1 MIKDI
6 LALIRI
12 KDWVKNIIIF
22 LPLIFSGNLSN
33 VDMQLSLIFTFIIFS
48 FTSTSIYIL
57 NDIVDLKDDQ
67 NHSIKKIR
75 KPLAAEKLSINFAK
89 FLLLFFTILVI
100 ILILYQ
106 PASLY
111 FIIIYALIN
120 ISYSLFFKKIPFLEI
135 VLICSGYLIRL
146 EVGSYM
152 IQVETSLLLMTSIFS
167 LSFFVI
173 LIKRFV
179 EIIFQDTNRKKQL
192 NYTKNILK
200 IFIFLAAAIFLL
212 SSLMFFIL
220 FNNYLLFIFPLLIFI
235 LFKYYKSSIDLN
247 LGEFPIEL
255 VIKDKKLLLSCL
267 LLLLFTIYI
276 YY

>member
-1 MIKDI
+1 MIKNT
-6 LALIRI
+6 LTLIRI
-12 KDWVKNIIIF
+12 KDWIKNIIIF

-33 VDMQLSLIFTFIIFS
+33 VDMQISLIFTFIIFS

-89 FLLLFFTILVI
+89 LLLLFFTILVI

-120 ISYSLFFKKIPFLEI
+120 ISYSFFFKKIPFLEI

-146 EVGSYM
+146 EVGSHM

-167 LSFFVI
+167 LSCFVI

-179 EIIFQDTNRKKQL
+179 EIIYQDTHRKKQL
-192 NYTKNILK
+192 NYTKDILK
-200 IFIFLAAAIFLL
+200 KFIFLAAVIFLL

-220 FNNYLLFIFPLLIFI
+220 FNNYLLLIFPLLIFI

-255 VIKDKKLLLSCL
+255 VIKDKILFLSCL

>member
-89 FLLLFFTILVI
+89 LLLLFFTILVI
-100 ILILYQ
+100 ILILFQ
-106 PASLY
+106 PVILY

-120 ISYSLFFKKIPFLEI
+120 ISYSFFFKKIPFLEI
-135 VLICSGYLIRL
+135 ILICSGYLIRL

-167 LSFFVI
+167 LSFAMKF
-173 LIKRFV
+173 
-179 EIIFQDTNRKKQL
+179 IINIPA
-192 NYTKNILK
+192 NKNLK
-200 IFIFLAAAIFLL
+200 YGITVC
-212 SSLMFFIL
+212 
-220 FNNYLLFIFPLLIFI
+220 
-235 LFKYYKSSIDLN
+235 K
-247 LGEFPIEL
+247 E
-255 VIKDKKLLLSCL
+255 
-267 LLLLFTIYI
+267 
-276 YY
+276 

>member
-1 MIKDI
+1 MIKNI

-57 NDIVDLKDDQ
+57 NDIIDLKDDQ
-67 NHSIKKIR
+67 KHSIKKIR
-75 KPLAAEKLSINFAK
+75 KPLAANKLSINFAK
-89 FLLLFFTILVI
+89 LLLLFFTTLVI
-100 ILILYQ
+100 ISILFQ
-106 PASLY
+106 PVILY
-111 FIIIYALIN
+111 FIIIYTLIN
-120 ISYSLFFKKIPFLEI
+120 ISYSFFFKKIPFLEI
-135 VLICSGYLIRL
+135 ILICSGYLIRL

-179 EIIFQDTNRKKQL
+179 EIIYQDTHRKKQL
-192 NYTKNILK
+192 NYTKDILK
-200 IFIFLAAAIFLL
+200 IFIFLAAGIFLL
-212 SSLMFFIL
+212 SSLIFFIL

-255 VIKDKKLLLSCL
+255 VIKDKVLFLSCL
-267 LLLLFTIYI
+267 ILLFFTIYI

>member
-89 FLLLFFTILVI
+89 LLLSFFTTLVI
-100 ILILYQ
+100 ILILFQ
-106 PASLY
+106 PVILY

-135 VLICSGYLIRL
+135 ILICSGYLIRL

-179 EIIFQDTNRKKQL
+179 EIIYQDTHRKKQL
-192 NYTKNILK
+192 NYTKHILK
-200 IFIFLAAAIFLL
+200 IFIFLAAGIFLL
-212 SSLMFFIL
+212 SSLMFFIF

-235 LFKYYKSSIDLN
+235 LFKYYKSSIDFN